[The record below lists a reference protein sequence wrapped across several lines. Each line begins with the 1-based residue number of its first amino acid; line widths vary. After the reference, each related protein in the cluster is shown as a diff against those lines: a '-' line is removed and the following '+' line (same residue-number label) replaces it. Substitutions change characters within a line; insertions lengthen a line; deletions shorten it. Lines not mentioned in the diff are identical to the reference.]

1 MGKLD
6 APGESL
12 RPSPQRRRRRF
23 VRAAAMALAAVV
35 LIAPVAAGAHVNSPD
50 VFHEGLA
57 GPYRL
62 LVTIRPPDVIPGVA
76 AIEVLA
82 PRADLRQ
89 VTLVPIP
96 VRGPGARAA
105 PVADIASRA
114 PEDARLF
121 RGNLWLM
128 APGSW
133 QVRIHAEGPQGAGD
147 LAVPVSVAAR
157 RTKTMQAGLGLM
169 LVALLAFLSAGL
181 IGIIGVSV
189 RDASLP
195 AGATPDPA
203 RRRRGRIAQGATA
216 LLLAVAFWGGGSWW
230 SSEDSMYRRLVYR
243 PPDLAAVIDPARPG
257 TLDLALSQSDWKL
270 SRQFDNLL
278 PDHGH
283 LMHLFAVRVPALD
296 VIAHLHPNQLHEPGH
311 FAQALP
317 PLPAGSYALFAD
329 VVHPNGFAET
339 ATTILAIADR
349 DHGHGGGD
357 LPPAGDDAVGLVAP
371 IAAAAPTGA
380 ARYATAGTDPAVVL
394 ADGTRVVWMRDRGGD
409 GAPAPLV
416 AGRPGWF
423 RFRVLDSAGAPASD
437 VVPYM
442 GMAGHAAF
450 LKHDRTVFAHVHP
463 SGSASMAALGLVAP
477 PGVDPHAGHAM
488 HAMPLAPEI
497 TFPYACP
504 QPGDYRVFVQFRRAD
519 VIETAAF
526 DVSVSR

>member
-6 APGESL
+6 ATGESL
-12 RPSPQRRRRRF
+12 KRAGQRRRRWF
-23 VRAAAMALAAVV
+23 ARAAAMALAAVV
-35 LIAPVAAGAHVNSPD
+35 LVAPVAADAHVNSPD

-105 PVADIASRA
+105 PVADIAARA

-133 QVRIHAEGPQGAGD
+133 QVRIHAEGPDGAGD

-157 RTKTMQAGLGLM
+157 RTRTMQAGLGLM
-169 LVALLAFLSAGL
+169 LLALLAFLSAGL

-216 LLLAVAFWGGGSWW
+216 LLLAAAFWGGGSWW
-230 SSEDSMYRRLVYR
+230 SSEDSTYRRLVYR

-257 TLDLALSQSDWKL
+257 TLDLTLRQSDWKL

-283 LMHLFAVRVPALD
+283 LMHLFAVRLPALD
-296 VIAHLHPNQLHEPGH
+296 VIAHLHPTQQGAPGH
-311 FAQALP
+311 FTQALP

-339 ATTILAIADR
+339 ATATLAIADR
-349 DHGHGGGD
+349 GHGQGGGD
-357 LPPAGDDAVGLVAP
+357 LPPAGDDALGLVAP
-371 IAAAAPTGA
+371 VAAAAATGTA
-380 ARYATAGTDPAVVL
+380 PAAGTDPTIVL
-394 ADGTRVVWMRDRGGD
+394 ADGTRVVWVRDRGSD

-437 VVPYM
+437 IVPYM

-450 LKHDRTVFAHVHP
+450 LKQDRTVFAHVHP

-477 PGVDPHAGHAM
+477 AGVDPHAGHAM
-488 HAMPLAPEI
+488 HAMALPPEI

-504 QPGDYRVFVQFRRAD
+504 QPGDYRLFVQFRRAD

-526 DVSVSR
+526 DLRVSR